1 MALKHV
7 KCHKKNILKKEQSSM
22 GAQGPVHHV
31 FSGSRGQAN
40 PSVPKTVLEALEV
53 PRPRNS
59 PVLGKPGLF
68 VPLLVW

>member
-1 MALKHV
+1 
-7 KCHKKNILKKEQSSM
+7 M